1 MLRGWLVGVAVLVG
15 VVFSFAGNAHSSLA
29 QDNRWEEAR
38 KSLAEGKANDAKA
51 ALDALIAKYPEESDL
66 YFVLGLAE
74 LRLRQP
80 REAERAVRKALVLDP
95 SHAQAR
101 TLLGWIE
108 LEVLGNFEAA
118 IKEYSAVVAVRPDS
132 PDAYVN
138 LGAAYKKKGDLE
150 KALASYDRALE
161 LRPRH
166 IAALTNRG
174 WVFVDQ
180 ERWDQAR
187 SDFELVLSTNPEDQA
202 ALQGLARV
210 LEKRRDYAGAQQAL
224 GKLITG
230 SSNFVYWLEWG
241 RIGLIR
247 YYWVLLLAAI
257 ALFFRARLRK
267 ARTESHGG

>member
-1 MLRGWLVGVAVLVG
+1 MLRGWLFGVAVLLG

-29 QDNRWEEAR
+29 RDERWEEAR
-38 KSLAEGKANDAKA
+38 KSLAEGKAADAKVM
-51 ALDALIAKYPEESDL
+51 LDALIATYPEEADP

-80 REAERAVRKALVLDP
+80 REAERAIRKALVLDP

-108 LEVLGNFEAA
+108 LEILGNFEAA
-118 IKEYSAVVAVRPDS
+118 IKEYSAVITLRPDA
-132 PDAYVN
+132 PDAHVN

-161 LRPRH
+161 LRPGH
-166 IAALTNRG
+166 VAALTNRG
-174 WVFVDQ
+174 WVFADQ
-180 ERWDQAR
+180 ERWEKAR

-224 GKLITG
+224 GKLIGG

-241 RIGLIR
+241 RVGLIR
-247 YYWVLLLAAI
+247 YYWVLLLVAI
-257 ALFFRARLRK
+257 ALFFRARLKK
-267 ARTESHGG
+267 ARMESHGG

>member
-1 MLRGWLVGVAVLVG
+1 MLRGWLVGVAILLGVG
-15 VVFSFAGNAHSSLA
+15 FSFAGKAHSSAA
-29 QDNRWEEAR
+29 QDKRWEEAR
-38 KSLAEGKANDAKA
+38 KSLAEGKAADAKA
-51 ALDALIAKYPEESDL
+51 VLDGLIAKYPEEADL

-80 REAERAVRKALVLDP
+80 KEAERAVRKALVLNP

-108 LEVLGNFEAA
+108 LEILGNLGAA
-118 IKEYSAVVAVRPDS
+118 IQEYSAVVTMRPDS

-150 KALASYDRALE
+150 KALASYGQALT
-161 LRPRH
+161 LRPDH

-187 SDFELVLSTNPEDQA
+187 SDFELALSTNPEDQA

-210 LEKRRDYAGAQQAL
+210 LEKRRDYAGAQEAL

-247 YYWVLLLAAI
+247 YYWVLLLVAMAF
-257 ALFFRARLRK
+257 FFRARLRK
-267 ARTESHGG
+267 ARTDSHGG